1 MPEGDVVLRV
11 ARQLSLAL
19 DGEMI
24 TRSDLRWPSIA
35 GVDLT
40 GLHSLGTRTYGKH
53 LLTRLSDGRTL
64 HSHLRMEGMWRIERT
79 GSAAARGDRGDVRA
93 VLATRHWTCLGL
105 RLGMMDLLATRDEPR
120 LLAHLGPDVLA
131 AGFPEIGGHVVRER
145 AHAEPERAVGAVLLD
160 QRVLAGLGTIYMA
173 ETLFRHRISPWRPMR
188 EVPDVVALAVTARH
202 LMQSAADAT
211 PAPGE
216 PGARP
221 IAVHGRLGL
230 PCRRCGERIRVGDVG
245 AAPMQRPAFY
255 CPRCQ
260 PT

>member
-11 ARQLSLAL
+11 ARRLTLAL
-19 DGEMI
+19 SGEEI

-35 GVDLT
+35 GVDLV
-40 GLHSLGTRTYGKH
+40 GLHSLGTVTYGKH

-79 GSAAARGDRGDVRA
+79 GSPAARGDRGDVRA
-93 VLATRHWTCLGL
+93 LLATRHWTCLGM

-120 LLAHLGPDVLA
+120 LLADLGPDVLA
-131 AGFPEIGGHVVRER
+131 PRFPEHADRVRQR
-145 AHAEPERAVGAVLLD
+145 ARSDPDRAIGAVLLD

-173 ETLFRHRISPWRPMR
+173 ETLFRHRISPWRPVQ
-188 EVPDVVALAVTARH
+188 EVPDVVDLATTARH

-211 PAPGE
+211 AAPGE

-221 IAVHGRLGL
+221 VAVHGRLGL
-230 PCRRCGERIRVGDVG
+230 PCRRCGERIRVGEVG

-260 PT
+260 PS